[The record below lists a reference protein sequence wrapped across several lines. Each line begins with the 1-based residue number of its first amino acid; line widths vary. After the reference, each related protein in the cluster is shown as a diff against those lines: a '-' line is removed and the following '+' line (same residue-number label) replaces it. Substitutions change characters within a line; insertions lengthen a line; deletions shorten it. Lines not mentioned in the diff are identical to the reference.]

1 MADRISVNSASK
13 LSEAITR
20 PRHFWSPGPSRIR
33 DVFKVAYLFATELSA
48 VGAVEIIVRPVKSR
62 RTLEQNAKLW
72 AMLGDISRQVEWPVN
87 GVMQRLD
94 SEDWKSL
101 MTAAARQ
108 EIRMAQGINGG
119 VVMLG
124 ESTRRMTVAELGD
137 VIECMYVFGAEKC
150 VTWSEPKGQ
159 MPEQWEA
166 AA

>member
-1 MADRISVNSASK
+1 MTNIIHK
-13 LSEAITR
+13 
-20 PRHFWSPGPSRIR
+20 PRHFWSSGPSRIR
-33 DVFKVAYLFATELSA
+33 DVFKLAYLFATELSA
-48 VGAVEIIVRPVKSR
+48 TGAVEIIVRPVKSR

-72 AMLGDISRQVEWPVN
+72 AMLGDISRQVDWPVN
-87 GVMQRLD
+87 GVMQKLD
-94 SEDWKSL
+94 SEDWKAL

-124 ESTRRMTVAELGD
+124 ESTKRMTVAELGD
-137 VIECMYVFGAEKC
+137 VIECTYAFGADKG
-150 VTWSEPKGQ
+150 VVWSEPKGQ